1 MNKEHLSLAEFRF
14 LQFKEGD
21 RRAFEFYFKEY
32 YNSIVGFSIQFI
44 GDQDKARSVAQD
56 AFIKLWENRE
66 KVQKINGIASFLYR
80 SVKTD
85 CLNLI
90 RHHKVVRKYKSRQLQ
105 ERESN
110 LHTEILNS
118 LNFDSVTF
126 SELENL
132 IEKSIE
138 ELPDK
143 CKQVFLKKRFENK
156 KNKEI
161 AEELGITIK
170 AVEAN
175 ITRATKFL
183 KLRIANYVI
192 ILFFYTFLHF

>member
-1 MNKEHLSLAEFRF
+1 MEKGQLSLADFRF
-14 LQFKEGD
+14 LQFREGD
-21 RRAFEFYFKEY
+21 RRAFEYYFKEY
-32 YNSIVGFSIQFI
+32 YNSIVGFAIQFI
-44 GDQDKARSVAQD
+44 GDKDKAGSIAQD

-66 KVQKINGIASFLYR
+66 KVQKINGIRSFLYT

-90 RHHKVVRKYKSRQLQ
+90 RHNKVVRKYESKQLQ
-105 ERESN
+105 ARESS

-126 SELENL
+126 SELESL

-143 CKQVFLKKRFENK
+143 CKLVFVKKRFENK

-161 AEELGITIK
+161 ADELGITLK

-183 KLRIANYVI
+183 KLRLSHYVLLI
-192 ILFFYTFLHF
+192 II